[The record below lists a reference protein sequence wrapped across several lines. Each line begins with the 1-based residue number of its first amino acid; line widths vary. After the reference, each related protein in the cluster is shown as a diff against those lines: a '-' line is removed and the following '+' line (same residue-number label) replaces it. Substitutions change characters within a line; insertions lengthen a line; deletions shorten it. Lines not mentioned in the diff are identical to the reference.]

1 MPRNSCSGRN
11 CKQFR
16 RFGRLCNLLQICKQT
31 KSIIRVD
38 VLRIYFTIPVTV
50 SHCPTRCHEISLFE
64 FSQLPY
70 RADFAAARGI
80 SSTRHLEERGRIW
93 KNLVRA
99 DLDLA
104 AARRI
109 SFMTTGKKLELWTI
123 LVEEY
128 SWGILSTNWA
138 RTSFGSGIRTHW
150 PVI

>member
-1 MPRNSCSGRN
+1 MPRNCRS
-11 CKQFR
+11 
-16 RFGRLCNLLQICKQT
+16 RLGNLLHICKQT

-50 SHCPTRCHEISLFE
+50 SHYQRCHEICSFE
-64 FSQLPY
+64 FSQLPT

-99 DLDLA
+99 DLA

-109 SFMTTGKKLELWTI
+109 SSMTTGKKLE
-123 LVEEY
+123 
-128 SWGILSTNWA
+128 
-138 RTSFGSGIRTHW
+138 
-150 PVI
+150 P

>member
-1 MPRNSCSGRN
+1 
-11 CKQFR
+11 
-16 RFGRLCNLLQICKQT
+16 
-31 KSIIRVD
+31 
-38 VLRIYFTIPVTV
+38 
-50 SHCPTRCHEISLFE
+50 LFE

-109 SFMTTGKKLELWTI
+109 SFMTTGKKLEL
-123 LVEEY
+123 
-128 SWGILSTNWA
+128 
-138 RTSFGSGIRTHW
+138 
-150 PVI
+150 